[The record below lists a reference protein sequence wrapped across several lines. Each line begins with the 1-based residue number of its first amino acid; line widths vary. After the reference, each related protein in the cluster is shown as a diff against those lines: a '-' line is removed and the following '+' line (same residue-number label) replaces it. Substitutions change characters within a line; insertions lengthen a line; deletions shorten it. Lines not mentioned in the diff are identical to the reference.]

1 MTRTSIFVFALLLT
15 GALQA
20 ETPPVG
26 HTLRFEEGAVSPAAK
41 IADLGWLSGYW
52 QGTGFGGDCEEV
64 WGKPNIDRMH
74 GYFSFANDKGHV
86 FSEAMM
92 LVEEGGSVVLKLKHF
107 RPDFVGWEEKDKF
120 VTFRLVKLGERE
132 AFFSGLTFRR
142 TADDK
147 LLIYLKLT
155 EDDGKT
161 REEAFSF
168 SRVSF

>member
-1 MTRTSIFVFALLLT
+1 MTRTSILAFALLLT
-15 GALQA
+15 ATLQA
-20 ETPPVG
+20 ETPPAG
-26 HTLRFEEGAVSPAAK
+26 NTLRLEDGVASPPAK
-41 IADLGWLSGYW
+41 ISDLAWLAGYW
-52 QGTGFGGDCEEV
+52 QGSGFGGACEEV
-64 WGKPNIDRMH
+64 WGKPNIDRMF

-92 LVEEGGSVVLKLKHF
+92 MVEEGGSVVLKLKHF

-142 TADDK
+142 TADDR

-155 EDDGKT
+155 DDGKT
-161 REEAFSF
+161 REEAFTF

>member
-1 MTRTSIFVFALLLT
+1 MTRTSILAFALLLT
-15 GALQA
+15 AATLHA
-20 ETPPVG
+20 ETPPAG
-26 HTLRFEEGAVSPAAK
+26 NTIRLEEGASSPPAK
-41 IADLGWLSGYW
+41 IADLAWLSGYW
-52 QGTGFGGDCEEV
+52 QGEGFGGACEEV

-86 FSEAMM
+86 FSEAML

-120 VTFRLVKLGERE
+120 VSFRLVKLGANE

-142 TADDK
+142 SGDK
-147 LLIYLKLT
+147 LAIYLKLA

-161 REEAFSF
+161 REEAFTF
-168 SRVSF
+168 SRVAF